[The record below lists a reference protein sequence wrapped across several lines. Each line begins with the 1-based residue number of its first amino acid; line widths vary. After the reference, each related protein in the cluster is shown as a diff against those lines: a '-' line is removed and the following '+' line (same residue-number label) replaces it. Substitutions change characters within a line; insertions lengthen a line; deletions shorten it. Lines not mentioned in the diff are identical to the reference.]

1 MKCYK
6 HELQII
12 SVGIITL
19 ILIWTPIYF
28 INQSIKH
35 PKYRYDIESNE
46 EGHFMVVRYTEDI
59 FSKNDWKFTCP
70 PEQPTIEQARA
81 YRDYL
86 KRHWSEYKKVE

>member
-1 MKCYK
+1 MKFVK
-6 HELQII
+6 TLEFPI
-12 SVGIITL
+12 VMTITL
-19 ILIWTPIYF
+19 FLFGLFIYL
-28 INQSIKH
+28 NYDSIEH

-46 EGHFMVVRYTEDI
+46 EGHFLVVRYTEDF

-86 KRHWSEYKKVE
+86 KHHWSEYKRVE

>member
-1 MKCYK
+1 MKFVK
-6 HELQII
+6 DLEFPI
-12 SVGIITL
+12 VMTITL
-19 ILIWTPIYF
+19 FLFGLFIYL
-28 INQSIKH
+28 NYDSIEH

-46 EGHFMVVRYTEDI
+46 EGHFVVVRYTEDI